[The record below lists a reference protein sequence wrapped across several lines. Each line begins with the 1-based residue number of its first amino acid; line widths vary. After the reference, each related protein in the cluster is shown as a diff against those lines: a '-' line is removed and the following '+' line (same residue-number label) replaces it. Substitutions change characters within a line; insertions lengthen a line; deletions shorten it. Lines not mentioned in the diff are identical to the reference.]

1 MKCKYHSTKG
11 KDRTSKQEPV
21 KQFII
26 FQCLTSFLILSV
38 GDICIIFNL
47 IDNCRQKLDRYY
59 FLVRKYASMYTKGT
73 FFLPLPTESYL

>member
-1 MKCKYHSTKG
+1 MSYFFSN
-11 KDRTSKQEPV
+11 
-21 KQFII
+21 
-26 FQCLTSFLILSV
+26 LSV
-38 GDICIIFNL
+38 GDICITFNL

>member
-1 MKCKYHSTKG
+1 MQT
-11 KDRTSKQEPV
+11 RTIQTIHYFSMSY
-21 KQFII
+21 F
-26 FQCLTSFLILSV
+26 FSNLSV
-38 GDICIIFNL
+38 DDICITFNL